1 MCQELGKPSS
11 YPVVNRR
18 QVVNDLAPK
27 QEPTLF
33 NYAQSLLYV
42 ATATSED
49 GGFSAPS
56 IMEFYPEIV
65 AFEGTPFAL
74 NRIMLI
80 RLLVLTLLVIL
91 FSLWTRKFQQANKTA
106 SFVPGKFQLMGE
118 ISLNFVRKSIAHD
131 QLGEK
136 DGDRFLPLLTT
147 IFFVTLGMNITGI
160 IPGLNISGSS
170 LIGLPI
176 VMAAAAYVVFIYA
189 GMRKHGLRFFSNALF
204 PAGVPKAFYVLVTPI
219 EFLSTFILRP
229 VTLALR
235 LTMNMIAGHLL
246 LVLCFSATNFFF
258 FEAEGLFKLFGA
270 GTFVFGFAFTLFEIL
285 VSFLQAYV
293 FTLLTT
299 VYIQLA
305 MSDEH

>member
-1 MCQELGKPSS
+1 
-11 YPVVNRR
+11 VTF
-18 QVVNDLAPK
+18 APK
-27 QEPTLF
+27 QEFELLS
-33 NYAQSLLYV
+33 NALSLLYV
-42 ATATSED
+42 AASTEESG
-49 GGFSAPS
+49 GGFHAPS

-80 RLLVLTLLVIL
+80 RLLVLSLLLVL
-91 FSLWTRKFQQANKTA
+91 FFLWTRKFKQAYKTQN
-106 SFVPGKFQLMGE
+106 FVPTRFQLMGE

-147 IFFVTLGMNITGI
+147 IFFLTLGMNITGI
-160 IPGLNISGSS
+160 IPGLNIAATSV
-170 LIGLPI
+170 IGLPI
-176 VMAAAAYVVFIYA
+176 VMAVAAYVTFIYA
-189 GMRKHGLRFFSNALF
+189 GVRKHGGHFFTSALF
-204 PAGVPKAFYVLVTPI
+204 PAGVPKPFYVMVTPI

-235 LTMNMIAGHLL
+235 LTMNMVAGHLL
-246 LVLCFSATNFFF
+246 LVLCFSATQFFLF
-258 FEAEGLFKLFGA
+258 NADGLFKLFGA
-270 GTFVFGFAFTLFEIL
+270 GTFLFGFAFTLFEIL
-285 VSFLQAYV
+285 VAFLQAYV

-305 MSDEH
+305 LSDEH

>member
-1 MCQELGKPSS
+1 L
-11 YPVVNRR
+11 N
-18 QVVNDLAPK
+18 L
-27 QEPTLF
+27 LF
-33 NYAQSLLYV
+33 V
-42 ATATSED
+42 AASTEESGT
-49 GGFSAPS
+49 GFHAPS

-80 RLLVLTLLVIL
+80 RLLVLTLLVIV
-91 FSLWTRKFQQANKTA
+91 FALWTAKFKQSNKTNN
-106 SFVPGKFQLMGE
+106 FVPGKFQLMGE

-136 DGDRFLPLLTT
+136 DGDRFLPLLST

-160 IPGLNISGSS
+160 IPGLNIAGTSV
-170 LIGLPI
+170 IGLPI
-176 VMAAAAYVVFIYA
+176 VMALAAYVTFIYA
-189 GMRKHGLRFFSNALF
+189 GVKKHGMGFFKNSLF

-246 LVLCFSATNFFF
+246 LVLCFSATQFFL
-258 FEAEGLFKLFGA
+258 FESEGLFKAFGA

-285 VSFLQAYV
+285 VAFLQAYV

-305 MSDEH
+305 LADEH